1 VVEATEP
8 VQDRRTRERNGASE
22 IADVLYDAFYSA
34 AVGGATLGL
43 FFLLVD
49 SFDGRPF
56 FTPSL
61 MGTVLFLGSQ
71 ADTVTQV
78 RLDMVAYFTMIH
90 FAMFG
95 WLGLALSLLVHQVE
109 VHSRHPREVIV
120 TLFLV
125 LEGGFLIAANLFMPG
140 VTAAIGFGRIVVGN
154 LLTASA
160 MALFMMRSH
169 NPEAWDRLIHGKP
182 FI

>member
-1 VVEATEP
+1 MVEAAQP
-8 VQDRRTRERNGASE
+8 AADRRSSERTGPSE
-22 IADVLYDAFYSA
+22 LADVLYDAFFA
-34 AVGGATLGL
+34 AAIGGATLGL

-61 MGTVLFLGSQ
+61 MGSTLFLGASPD
-71 ADTVTQV
+71 AVTEV

-90 FAMFG
+90 FALFG
-95 WLGLALSLLVHQVE
+95 WLGLALSLMVHEVE
-109 VHSRHPREVIV
+109 VHSRHPREVIL

-125 LEGGFLIAANLFMPG
+125 LEGGFLIAANIFMPG
-140 VTAAIGFGRIVVGN
+140 VTAAIGMGRIVVGN
-154 LLTASA
+154 LLTAIA
-160 MALFMMRSH
+160 MALFMMKSH

-182 FI
+182 FV